1 MADTVSASK
10 LDRLEVCPA
19 SGALPC
25 VFEPSSDDATK
36 GTEFHESMKRVRTGN
51 EAPGTPDWHRDLFA
65 ELTAGATVW
74 LRERC
79 FAFDPKTGYG
89 RDLGTHERDYSGLR
103 EREIG
108 GTVDLVALR
117 GKSATV
123 YDYKTGFLGADI
135 DTAQLAHNALAV
147 AYAYGL
153 DEVEVALV
161 LVDLDGESYRVVR
174 KTLDVF
180 ALADQ
185 AQRVSN
191 IVGRVADA
199 RARFE
204 AGAPLDVTESDDGC
218 RYCPCKQSCPAKTQA
233 ISLVL
238 RAEHVALPTAEELLA
253 NATPERAATAW
264 VLAKALE
271 ELAANVRRIVADR
284 AQVERLPLPD
294 GSYLTAVAVER
305 EGIADV
311 DAALTA
317 LRPMLGDA
325 VDAAVVTTRK
335 LSKGAV
341 EAVAAASVG
350 KGGGAKAKR
359 AAVEVLRNAGALKT
373 SVHYEVKRKA
383 SLPMSIRDG
392 YYDCRAT
399 GAAEYGFSSNNNDQ
413 IAVEIEILE
422 DLPPGSPD
430 TAPRTVLGKAWS
442 KLTFSPKAAEWSI
455 GKLRALGF
463 SGTRLDQLDGLGST
477 VARCKGET
485 TSFMGNDGQE
495 RSSQDWDIV
504 TGSGKPFKDDKTM
517 DARAKARLAER
528 FAAMCGGEA
537 PAPAARA
544 QRPVQS
550 YGPQGTAGRSR
561 NDGPPPM
568 QGDDDFGGL

>member
-1 MADTVSASK
+1 MDSLSASK
-10 LDRLEVCPA
+10 LDRAEVCPA
-19 SGALPC
+19 SFALPC

-36 GTEFHESMKRVRTGN
+36 GTEFHESMKRVRTGDELPN
-51 EAPGTPDWHRDLFA
+51 TPDWHRDLFA

-79 FAFDPKTGYG
+79 FAFDPTTGVG

-103 EREIG
+103 EGEIG
-108 GTVDLVALR
+108 GTIDLLVVH
-117 GKSATV
+117 GTTATV

-135 DTAQLAHNALAV
+135 DTAQLAHNAVAV
-147 AYAYGL
+147 ASALAL

-185 AQRVSN
+185 AQRVAL
-191 IVGRVADA
+191 IDTKVKAARIRADH
-199 RARFE
+199 
-204 AGAPLDVTESDDGC
+204 GAPLDVTESDDGC

-253 NATPERAATAW
+253 NASPERAATAW

-271 ELAANVRRIVADR
+271 ELAGNVRRIVADR
-284 AQVERLPLPD
+284 AQIEKLPLPD

-325 VDAAVVTTRK
+325 IEGAVVVTRK

-373 SVHYEVKRKA
+373 SVHFEVKRKA
-383 SLPMSIRDG
+383 G
-392 YYDCRAT
+392 
-399 GAAEYGFSSNNNDQ
+399 
-413 IAVEIEILE
+413 
-422 DLPPGSPD
+422 
-430 TAPRTVLGKAWS
+430 
-442 KLTFSPKAAEWSI
+442 
-455 GKLRALGF
+455 
-463 SGTRLDQLDGLGST
+463 
-477 VARCKGET
+477 
-485 TSFMGNDGQE
+485 
-495 RSSQDWDIV
+495 
-504 TGSGKPFKDDKTM
+504 
-517 DARAKARLAER
+517 
-528 FAAMCGGEA
+528 
-537 PAPAARA
+537 
-544 QRPVQS
+544 
-550 YGPQGTAGRSR
+550 
-561 NDGPPPM
+561 
-568 QGDDDFGGL
+568 